1 MKPSGKPAGGQ
12 HLSAINGNYG
22 SNYANSVSGL
32 RDANLRIRA
41 VDSNTANAN
50 SDGFSPDRIDSQA
63 EKTGGVG
70 GKASQASLSLIRDKS
85 TLSQT
90 DYATESTN
98 LILARRVFS
107 ANLKALQAQRQADEA
122 ILNTVG

>member
-1 MKPSGKPAGGQ
+1 M
-12 HLSAINGNYG
+12 SAINGNSG

-41 VDSNTANAN
+41 VANNTANAN
-50 SDGFSPDRIDSQA
+50 TDGFSPDRIDSQA
-63 EKTGGVG
+63 EKTGGVS
-70 GKASQASLSLIRDKS
+70 GKASQANTPLTRDKS

-98 LILARRVFS
+98 LTLARRAFS
-107 ANLKALQAQRQADEA
+107 ANLKAIQAQRQADEA
-122 ILNTVG
+122 TLDTVG